1 MSRLRPA
8 KRCVMTLPD
17 PDAIQLIRR
26 ILRVNDAG
34 ERGGVE
40 LYRAQLAVARWR
52 CPRVVPFLESTR
64 DHEADHARRF
74 RALMPSRGAKVCRL
88 PWIWTLGAIAMGLST
103 ALFGARAVYLCTEVV
118 ERGVHRHLAI
128 QLAFVRRHDPELA
141 ALIVSVSADEMEHL
155 EHAVKM
161 RGDRAVPFGR
171 LFDAAITAS
180 TEILMWLSTR
190 GDIARLA
197 RQLEMEDGTP
207 NTMRRWLPIPS
218 KEPRPGRA
226 LKP

>member
-1 MSRLRPA
+1 MIPRPD
-8 KRCVMTLPD
+8 L
-17 PDAIQLIRR
+17 DAARVIRR

-34 ERGGVE
+34 ERGGVA
-40 LYRAQLAVARWR
+40 LYRAQLRVARWR
-52 CPRVVPFLESTR
+52 CPEVVPFLEWTR

-74 RALMPSRGAKVCRL
+74 RALMPARAAKVCRL
-88 PWIWTLGAIAMGLST
+88 PWVWTVGAMLMGLST

-128 QLAFVRRHDPELA
+128 QLAFVRGHDTELA
-141 ALIVSVSADEMEHL
+141 ALIEAVNADEMEHL

-161 RGDRAVPFGR
+161 RGDRPALLGP

-180 TEILMWLSTR
+180 TEVLMWLSTR

-197 RQLEMEDGTP
+197 RRLDVEG
-207 NTMRRWLPIPS
+207 
-218 KEPRPGRA
+218 A
-226 LKP
+226 AA